1 MSKWYHLQYTISA
14 SGPDLNE
21 IEIHET
27 HGYVKFESTSGVD
40 SAAVVGNSKGFY
52 TNNTLTNGLTNN
64 NQLTPHLEPDQ
75 HPTNVILTLNNIG
88 NNPTVTKNNYTSISS
103 LTPTASVTDTS
114 AINDISKDF
123 VNATGGSGVT
133 AATNIT
139 KFGIEGEGSGPLV
152 NSSGII
158 TYTIGP
164 TTYATTSVFTF
175 TKVAGPGNS
184 QSDFGAAVNNCFLQG
199 TKLYAHVHDK
209 DLYVN
214 IEDLRSGDIVNTYL
228 HGKKAIKF
236 IGKDT
241 LFNNPDKWNGCLKKF
256 PKSGDMTDD
265 LFITG
270 AHSLLVDE
278 LSEKESDGIMAIYGT
293 TDRKIDDKFMLNAWV
308 SEKAEPV
315 LAADFFTIYHLV
327 LEHDD
332 DEDKKYGI
340 WANGVLTESQCEK
353 HFLKGTNGSLKIP
366 PL

>member
-1 MSKWYHLQYTISA
+1 MATTGAYHVQYSTTASTAGGYTFNASTGYLKFSTTSTITSTPITGSVSSLFKSTDLTTQQMTSIPFPTYSLTNCGSLGIDRELNDYVTFTSVSPSPLLAAFALTAEMNLSSTFLVSTGSPIVSNYRINTDRTISYSTNEGATYSSTGSTISYNTIAGAA
-14 SGPDLNE
+14 SNL
-21 IEIHET
+21 
-27 HGYVKFESTSGVD
+27 SQSGT
-40 SAAVVGNSKGFY
+40 F
-52 TNNTLTNGLTNN
+52 T
-64 NQLTPHLEPDQ
+64 
-75 HPTNVILTLNNIG
+75 
-88 NNPTVTKNNYTSISS
+88 
-103 LTPTASVTDTS
+103 
-114 AINDISKDF
+114 F
-123 VNATGGSGVT
+123 
-133 AATNIT
+133 
-139 KFGIEGEGSGPLV
+139 GEG
-152 NSSGII
+152 
-158 TYTIGP
+158 T
-164 TTYATTSVFTF
+164 
-175 TKVAGPGNS
+175 
-184 QSDFGAAVNNCFLQG
+184 VNNCFLEG

-214 IEDLRSGDIVNTYL
+214 IEDLRTGDLINTYL

-256 PKSGDMTDD
+256 PKSGDMIDD

-308 SEKAEPV
+308 SENAEPV
-315 LAADFFTIYHLV
+315 LATDFFTIYHLV

-353 HFLKGTNGSLKIP
+353 HFLKGTHEEL
-366 PL
+366 L

>member
-1 MSKWYHLQYTISA
+1 MTIKYYHLQFTIAASTSPDERGISIAATKGYIKFSTEAELSA
-14 SGPDLNE
+14 SLA
-21 IEIHET
+21 
-27 HGYVKFESTSGVD
+27 GVT
-40 SAAVVGNSKGFY
+40 NGFY
-52 TNNTLTNGLTNN
+52 TNNTLTNGVTNGN
-64 NQLTPHLEPDQ
+64 ILTPNLSPRQDPVDNEVQ
-75 HPTNVILTLNNIG
+75 LTLNNI
-88 NNPTVTKNNYTSISS
+88 NED
-103 LTPTASVTDTS
+103 SVTYQQYTLLTS
-114 AINDISKDF
+114 LDPVGIVINNTAIDNLSKNF
-123 VNATGGSGVT
+123 VNATGGSASDILSYEVNGT
-133 AATNIT
+133 
-139 KFGIEGEGSGPLV
+139 GGGSLV
-152 NSSGII
+152 NSSG
-158 TYTIGP
+158 YLYYYIG
-164 TTYATTSVFTF
+164 TDLYETTSVFTF
-175 TKVAGPGNS
+175 TTIAGPATSESG
-184 QSDFGAAVNNCFLQG
+184 FGLAVNNCFLEG

-214 IEDLRSGDIVNTYL
+214 IEDLRSGDILNTYL

-315 LAADFFTIYHLV
+315 LVAEFFTIYHVV

-340 WANGVLTESQCEK
+340 WANGVLAESQCEK
-353 HFLKGTNGSLKIP
+353 HFLKGTHKL
-366 PL
+366 L

>member
-1 MSKWYHLQYTISA
+1 MAATGAYHVQY
-14 SGPDLNE
+14 
-21 IEIHET
+21 
-27 HGYVKFESTSGVD
+27 STSAGVD
-40 SAAVVGNSKGFY
+40 GATTFNSSTGYLKFSTSSVITTSPITGTVDSLFRS
-52 TNNTLTNGLTNN
+52 TILLTSQST
-64 NQLTPHLEPDQ
+64 
-75 HPTNVILTLNNIG
+75 
-88 NNPTVTKNNYTSISS
+88 NNPTYSLTNCGSLGTTRRLNNYVSFNTVSSSPLAVFALTQPMNLLSTFLVSNDATVNSYRINVDRSIDYDATDDVGNF
-103 LTPTASVTDTS
+103 TPT
-114 AINDISKDF
+114 
-123 VNATGGSGVT
+123 GST
-133 AATNIT
+133 
-139 KFGIEGEGSGPLV
+139 
-152 NSSGII
+152 I
-158 TYTIGP
+158 TYYSI
-164 TTYATTSVFTF
+164 
-175 TKVAGPGNS
+175 AGAADNLANTGTNV
-184 QSDFGAAVNNCFLQG
+184 FGAGTVNRCFLEG

-214 IEDLRSGDIVNTYL
+214 IEDLRSGDILNTYL

-315 LAADFFTIYHLV
+315 LVAEFFTIYHVV

-340 WANGVLTESQCEK
+340 WANGVLAESQCEK
-353 HFLKGTNGSLKIP
+353 HFLKGTHKL
-366 PL
+366 L

>member
-1 MSKWYHLQYTISA
+1 MTTGAYHVQYSTSA
-14 SGPDLNE
+14 SIADG
-21 IEIHET
+21 IT
-27 HGYVKFESTSGVD
+27 FTASTGYLKFSTASSITSDTITGTVD
-40 SAAVVGNSKGFY
+40 SLLSTNSTTTITAVQS
-52 TNNTLTNGLTNN
+52 TNFPTYSLTDCGSLGSARQLANYVTFGDVAGTAVFELTQQMTLLSTFLVSSGGDSPVTDYQIDTAGGITYSTNGTVFL
-64 NQLTPHLEPDQ
+64 
-75 HPTNVILTLNNIG
+75 PTG
-88 NNPTVTKNNYTSISS
+88 SSISY
-103 LTPTASVTDTS
+103 
-114 AINDISKDF
+114 N
-123 VNATGGSGVT
+123 
-133 AATNIT
+133 
-139 KFGIEGEGSGPLV
+139 
-152 NSSGII
+152 
-158 TYTIGP
+158 TI
-164 TTYATTSVFTF
+164 
-175 TKVAGPGNS
+175 AGPASNLANTGVFQFS
-184 QSDFGAAVNNCFLQG
+184 GDGTVNNCFLEG

-256 PKSGDMTDD
+256 PKSGDMIDD
-265 LFITG
+265 LYVTG

-315 LAADFFTIYHLV
+315 LAAEFFTIYHVV

-340 WANGVLTESQCEK
+340 WANGVLVESQCEK
-353 HFLKGTNGSLKIP
+353 RFLKGTHEEL
-366 PL
+366 L